1 MRRSRVLVAAFLSDL
16 NATVLGMPFALFP
29 AINAE
34 RFGGSPRTLG
44 LLTSAVAVGGLVG
57 SGLSGPLRHLTRLG
71 RAMLV
76 ASAVW
81 GLALAGFGLA
91 HPLWLALLLL
101 AVAGT
106 ADVLSVICRSTIV
119 QNVTPDRYRGRVNA
133 VDFVVG
139 AACPQLGNFRAGAV
153 GSLTTPAVS
162 AVGGGLAVVLGAV
175 VIRLAMPALNRYD
188 NAGARANTGP
198 GSGELSKAAD
208 GAAGELRGVQVGVEA
223 GRVRRDVAH
232 ERGVEARDGTGDGDD
247 GGRDRGR
254 DQRDHDR
261 TVDTERRLVDVPEGG
276 LHADPRERVVHLGTA
291 RPDEGHRA
299 PGRVTDGR
307 TVRHRNLLV
316 AGEERLL
323 GTGVLQQAEHVGR
336 VVQLGQL
343 TADRTARELLGV
355 QVQVEAGRVGPDGVR
370 DGRVADRQH
379 TGRGGRGLRHRSSE
393 QRYLHVTVHARDALV
408 DVAERGSADAL
419 PGEGERDAVALYPNQ
434 TGGAALRVAD
444 RRLARH
450 LHLVGAGE
458 LGLQEQRLEPG
469 PVDVG
474 VDVRRLGGRGRHV
487 HPGHVHAGH
496 VHVHSRHR
504 GGGRRRRRATV
515 QGRGHRCGRGRLSRD
530 AADQSGAQQESRHEE
545 TDSHGVSV
553 LSGAM
558 PCDVLGNAMDTVGRL
573 GRFKNLERFQN

>member
-1 MRRSRVLVAAFLSDL
+1 MTRLFMDVTPLRESPAFRRLWVGSGLSAIGTQMTMFAVALQVYTLTHSSAAVGALALCAAVPSITVGLLGGAIADAVDRRRLVLVTGTALAVTSTGLAVQAYANVNRVWLLYLLMSLAALFGAVNQPARRTFMPRLLRPDQIPAGTALSMFTFHGSMTIGPALAGVVAAAWGLRTCYAVDAVSFVVALYSVFRLPPMPPDGGAARPGVRAVADGLAFVRRSRVLVAAFLSDL

-198 GSGELSKAAD
+198 GSGELSKAS
-208 GAAGELRGVQVGVEA
+208 VS
-223 GRVRRDVAH
+223 
-232 ERGVEARDGTGDGDD
+232 
-247 GGRDRGR
+247 GG
-254 DQRDHDR
+254 
-261 TVDTERRLVDVPEGG
+261 
-276 LHADPRERVVHLGTA
+276 
-291 RPDEGHRA
+291 
-299 PGRVTDGR
+299 
-307 TVRHRNLLV
+307 
-316 AGEERLL
+316 
-323 GTGVLQQAEHVGR
+323 
-336 VVQLGQL
+336 
-343 TADRTARELLGV
+343 
-355 QVQVEAGRVGPDGVR
+355 
-370 DGRVADRQH
+370 
-379 TGRGGRGLRHRSSE
+379 
-393 QRYLHVTVHARDALV
+393 
-408 DVAERGSADAL
+408 
-419 PGEGERDAVALYPNQ
+419 
-434 TGGAALRVAD
+434 
-444 RRLARH
+444 
-450 LHLVGAGE
+450 
-458 LGLQEQRLEPG
+458 
-469 PVDVG
+469 
-474 VDVRRLGGRGRHV
+474 
-487 HPGHVHAGH
+487 
-496 VHVHSRHR
+496 
-504 GGGRRRRRATV
+504 
-515 QGRGHRCGRGRLSRD
+515 
-530 AADQSGAQQESRHEE
+530 
-545 TDSHGVSV
+545 
-553 LSGAM
+553 
-558 PCDVLGNAMDTVGRL
+558 
-573 GRFKNLERFQN
+573 